1 MKKLDRAAERDVP
14 TVTYSRDDA
23 DVAVIVGSGAGG
35 GTLANEL
42 SQQGVKVILL
52 EAGPRFDV
60 RDFVND
66 EWVMWDRFTWK
77 DKRSATG
84 SSPVARNF
92 PEAPTWLCKGLG
104 GTTLHWA
111 AECPRLEP
119 YELGLSRHMAQLKV
133 RA

>member
-23 DVAVIVGSGAGG
+23 DVVVIVGSGAGG

-84 SSPVARNF
+84 RSPVARKLPRGANL
-92 PEAPTWLCKGLG
+92 ALQRSRGDDLALG
-104 GTTLHWA
+104 
-111 AECPRLEP
+111 
-119 YELGLSRHMAQLKV
+119 SRVPKAGALRV
-133 RA
+133 